1 MRPVRGKR
9 ERKSQVF
16 FRSDDPVR
24 DWDRYCEYQEREMSR
39 YPRCA
44 KCGERILDEYCYEE
58 DGEYFC
64 DDCFDKLHRV
74 ETPVFDEWED

>member
-1 MRPVRGKR
+1 MQPSHNDEGHA
-9 ERKSQVF
+9 EAG
-16 FRSDDPVR
+16 
-24 DWDRYCEYQEREMSR
+24 CEAQEREMAR
-39 YPRCA
+39 YPICA
-44 KCGERILDEYCYEE
+44 KCGERILDEFCYEE